1 MRTMASGMGFFR
13 LCLQPCSSSSAR
25 FSFLDVG
32 SNNNSS
38 PFLTRKRVLLQH
50 EKHRYRGIPPMR
62 ASRGGSATASANL
75 KKSNAQS
82 EESTKTGVM
91 TRRAIVTLI
100 ALSTQAFA
108 AASLSSRAEP
118 TGANLCLSLSH
129 THTHNCVSRCVFS
142 GTILTQ
148 RSVLQSLQSRS

>member
-1 MRTMASGMGFFR
+1 
-13 LCLQPCSSSSAR
+13 
-25 FSFLDVG
+25 
-32 SNNNSS
+32 
-38 PFLTRKRVLLQH
+38 
-50 EKHRYRGIPPMR
+50 MR
-62 ASRGGSATASANL
+62 ASRGGLATASAHL

-118 TGANLCLSLSH
+118 TGANLCRSL
-129 THTHNCVSRCVFS
+129 THNCVSRCVSS
-142 GTILTQ
+142 GTILIQ

>member
-1 MRTMASGMGFFR
+1 MSFFR

-25 FSFLDVG
+25 FSFLDVS

-50 EKHRYRGIPPMR
+50 EEHTYRGIPPMR
-62 ASRGGSATASANL
+62 ASRGGSATTSAHL

-118 TGANLCLSLSH
+118 TGANLCRFDSLSLCLS
-129 THTHNCVSRCVFS
+129 HTHNCVSRCVSS
-142 GTILTQ
+142 GTILIQ